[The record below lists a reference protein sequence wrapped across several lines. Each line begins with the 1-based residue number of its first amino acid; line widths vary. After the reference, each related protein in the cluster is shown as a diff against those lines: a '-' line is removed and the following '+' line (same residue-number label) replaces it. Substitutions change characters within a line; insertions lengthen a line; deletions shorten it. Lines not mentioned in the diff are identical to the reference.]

1 MSGDFERQAFM
12 ILRLTLRNFAT
23 VSVAIL
29 ALFFLGGCA
38 NQYQPILESAN
49 GGTLAITSTTN
60 LLVQTPPVIPVADAR
75 AVHTAGVGLSGALH
89 TWQTI
94 VDNPLSTSANILVA
108 NQAAMTALT
117 NLENA
122 LANVDVKA
130 KLSGKV
136 KARMAG
142 KPPASVTIPDV
153 IAIIQLFQELEP
165 GLVSFVDQIFTGSTA
180 TDAQVTT
187 AIAALDSDN
196 ALLLAAIKQA
206 GG

>member
-1 MSGDFERQAFM
+1 M
-12 ILRLTLRNFAT
+12 IRRLTLRNFAT

-29 ALFFLGGCA
+29 ALFFLGGCT

-49 GGTLAITSTTN
+49 GGTLAVTSTTT
-60 LLVQTPPVIPVADAR
+60 LISSVPPAIPVADAK
-75 AVHTAGVGLSGALH
+75 AVYTAAVGLSGALH
-89 TWQTI
+89 TWQTV
-94 VDNPLSTSANILVA
+94 VDNPLSTSAGILAA

-122 LANVDVKA
+122 LATVDAKA
-130 KLSGKV
+130 KLSGKI
-136 KARMAG
+136 KARMAS

-165 GLVSFVDQIFTGSTA
+165 GLASFVDQIFTGSTA

-187 AIAALDSDN
+187 AIAALDMDN
-196 ALLLAAIKQA
+196 ALLLSAIKQA